1 MIIRSGLF
9 ENQYFMP
16 PADDSGI
23 PHGCAYAGAAYLMDE
38 IRTGNWMS
46 AYTGKIYSDDAIE
59 KAVESFDLVD
69 FNKITKEEKYDLA
82 ARMLNDNKVI
92 GWMQNGSETGPRALG
107 NRSML
112 ASPKSPWMVNYI
124 NSEIKRREW
133 YRPFAPSVLYDKQA
147 EIFELDTYSPY
158 MLVTTMVKEEWR
170 DKIPSVVHHDG
181 TSRYQSVTKEN
192 NEEYYNLISA
202 FYEKSEVPVVLNTS
216 FNGPDE
222 PVVETPEDAINSMLK
237 HDLYVLFIN
246 DYIIFRN
253 DK

>member
-1 MIIRSGLF
+1 
-9 ENQYFMP
+9 
-16 PADDSGI
+16 
-23 PHGCAYAGAAYLMDE
+23 
-38 IRTGNWMS
+38 
-46 AYTGKIYSDDAIE
+46 
-59 KAVESFDLVD
+59 
-69 FNKITKEEKYDLA
+69 
-82 ARMLNDNKVI
+82 
-92 GWMQNGSETGPRALG
+92 
-107 NRSML
+107 
-112 ASPKSPWMVNYI
+112 
-124 NSEIKRREW
+124 
-133 YRPFAPSVLYDKQA
+133 
-147 EIFELDTYSPY
+147 